1 MSLYVNKTLEE
12 FKTLLNDKILEWES
26 KNTEEDAPENESP
39 EEVIEAGEDSSDTGT
54 TTEAEVVDPEAAEEE
69 VEIILDIKTIEL
81 SQEEIEDGLKISD
94 DGTKILVNGFNL
106 SGTISESLFPATLTH
121 LSFETSEC
129 EIKSSGL
136 NFDNV
141 ESLENVFS
149 GLTLLEELNLE
160 FLKTK
165 NLTTK
170 LSSTLF
176 TDIQNSC
183 IIKYSTLFL
192 LGDDEALSC
201 KSFLDNRENSFYR
214 MFIKLFQEISYDNN
228 LTANIDSLYKS
239 GGKLILDLNF
249 EKFTVEETEN
259 NTEEN
264 NTEENNEEETVEE
277 YITDLKS
284 FFETKLAE
292 EIPLVECELLPNK
305 EYTIDNFIVENG
317 YVKLNIDVL
326 KEELINL
333 SSNSQNSLTVWYDLE
348 NDKYVFDKNKIVYTV
363 DFINDYGVNVSLDSS
378 SLEYN
383 IFTDNKKSA
392 ELNII
397 LENFKNESASLEA
410 VQTVYQ
416 KIKFSVKD
424 DSTILAEY
432 LETDDT
438 NISNDTIYIFLKIED
453 TIFSKEIDSKI
464 LFIKS
469 FIIDEF
475 NECVIDTQDLLNF
488 DDIESK
494 ILSPVLDDFSTGYR
508 IEASCV
514 GPDSNIYPIDIEE
527 SRLVIHK
534 KSISEIGE
542 YTVKAVIQVDDD
554 DLKLSDTKKFN
565 SRLIEVLDTNIDNNI
580 YSEDGTKEQ
589 EYSKINLTFNWR

>member
-12 FKTLLNDKILEWES
+12 FKALLDDKILEWES
-26 KNTEEDAPENESP
+26 KNTKEDITEEEST
-39 EEVIEAGEDSSDTGT
+39 EVVAEST
-54 TTEAEVVDPEAAEEE
+54 TEVVDPDAVEEE

-106 SGTISESLFPATLTH
+106 SGTISESLFPSTLTH
-121 LSFETSEC
+121 LSFETSES

-141 ESLENVFS
+141 ESLVNVFS
-149 GLTLLEELNLE
+149 GLSLLEELNLE

-170 LSSTLF
+170 LSNTLF
-176 TDIQNSC
+176 TDIPASC

-192 LGDDEALSC
+192 LGDDDTLSC

-228 LTANIDSLYKS
+228 LTTKIDSLYKS

-249 EKFTVEETEN
+249 EKFTVEETEENNEEETKEIEN

-264 NTEENNEEETVEE
+264 NTEEEIVEE

-284 FFETKLAE
+284 FFETKLSE
-292 EIPLVECELLPNK
+292 EIPLVECELFPNK

-317 YVKLNIDVL
+317 SVKLNIDVL

-333 SSNSQNSLTVWYDLE
+333 SSNSQNSLTVFYDLE

-392 ELNII
+392 ELYIT
-397 LENFKNESASLEA
+397 LENFKNESASLEEI
-410 VQTVYQ
+410 QTVYQ
-416 KIKFSVKD
+416 KIRFSVKNN
-424 DSTILAEY
+424 STILAEY

-438 NISNDTIYIFLKIED
+438 NISNDTIYIFLNIED
-453 TIFSKEIDSKI
+453 TLFSKEIDSKI

-475 NECVIDTQDLLNF
+475 NECVIDTENLLNF

-494 ILSPVLDDFSTGYR
+494 ILSPVLDDFPTGYR

-514 GPDSNIYPIDIEE
+514 GPDSNIYPIDIDG

-542 YTVKAVIQVDDD
+542 YTVKAVIQVDSD
-554 DLKLSDTKKFN
+554 DLKFSDTKKFN
-565 SRLIEVLDTNIDNNI
+565 SRLIEVLDTNIDNNR
-580 YSEDGTKEQ
+580 YYEDGTKKQ
-589 EYSKINLTFNWR
+589 EYSKINLTFNW